1 MRPFYVSCNSTG
13 FQYIERGF
21 LVLLVEETPE
31 ICAKIQIIFEYMQAY
46 WFNFVTPKGF
56 LYTDINMYHK
66 RSGMSGV
73 VNPTKFYELH

>member
-1 MRPFYVSCNSTG
+1 
-13 FQYIERGF
+13 
-21 LVLLVEETPE
+21 VLLVEETPE

-46 WFNFVTPKGF
+46 WFNFLTPKGF
-56 LYTDINMYHK
+56 LYTDKQHVPQKKK

>member
-1 MRPFYVSCNSTG
+1 MG
-13 FQYIERGF
+13 FQYIQRGL

-56 LYTDINMYHK
+56 LYTNKQDVPQKKWNVRCGKSHK
-66 RSGMSGV
+66 I
-73 VNPTKFYELH
+73 L